1 MLWYFCK
8 KSKNF
13 SKRSQ
18 KWKSKLFLVSPQRL
32 WKRINFDWSK
42 SNFCSFVDCKL
53 FYVFTGLTHF
63 YQSWPNDFSNV
74 FRIAWSLS
82 NEIRG
87 WNMLHNLI
95 HVLDVSYF
103 QKLLNSVKEDSN
115 ENYWSIP
122 PSMSCFPMTRAVDP
136 VAQLLFTF
144 WWQENNKTIWY

>member
-1 MLWYFCK
+1 MCFTTKCYGTFVREVK
-8 KSKNF
+8 IGNQNF
-13 SKRSQ
+13 FLCHHRDCERGLTLTGPKAF
-18 KWKSKLFLVSPQRL
+18 LF
-32 WKRINFDWSK
+32 
-42 SNFCSFVDCKL
+42 FVDCKL

-103 QKLLNSVKEDSN
+103 QKLSNSVKEDSN
-115 ENYWSIP
+115 ENDWSLP